1 MWRERFEPGTVE
13 VVSRK
18 GGHVVAKRTIN
29 TAGQPQ
35 HLRLTADKNT
45 LRANGRNLVFVTVE
59 VVDKD
64 GNLCPWAENE
74 VLFSLEGSA
83 TIAGVDNG
91 SPFSLER
98 FKDNRRKAFFGKC
111 LVVVQAGNEAGTINL
126 KAKSIGPESAEVKIQ
141 MIDK

>member
-1 MWRERFEPGTVE
+1 MWRERFEPGTVR

-18 GGHVVAKRTIN
+18 AGRQVAERTVN
-29 TAGQPQ
+29 TAAQPH
-35 HLRLTADKNT
+35 HLRLTPNRKT
-45 LRANGRNLVFVTVE
+45 LLANGRSLVFITVE

-74 VLFSLEGSA
+74 VFFSLNGHAS
-83 TIAGVDNG
+83 IAGVDNG

-111 LVVVQAGNEAGTINL
+111 LVVVQAGNDEGEVNL
-126 KAKSIGPESAEVKIQ
+126 KAKSIGLEDAELKLEI
-141 MIDK
+141 KAK